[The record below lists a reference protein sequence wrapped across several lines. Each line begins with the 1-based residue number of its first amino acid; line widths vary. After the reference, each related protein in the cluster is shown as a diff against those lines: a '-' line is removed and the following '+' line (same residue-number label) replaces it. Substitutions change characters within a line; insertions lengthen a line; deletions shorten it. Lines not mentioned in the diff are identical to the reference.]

1 MKLYQSFIKRPADI
15 FLSALLIIAL
25 LPLFAALYVMVRCAM
40 GSPALFRQARPGRGE
55 RIFEVL
61 KFRSMSSETDENGSP
76 LPDEM
81 RMTRLGGFL
90 RRSSLDE
97 LPQLFNI
104 LKGDMSFVG
113 PRPLLVEYL
122 PLYSQSQRRRHEIR
136 PGVTGWAQVNG
147 RNAISWGRK
156 LELDEWYV
164 DHVSFLLDL
173 KIMLMTVGKVLAREG
188 ISQNGQA
195 TTESF
200 RGDN

>member
-25 LPLFAALYVMVRCAM
+25 LPLFAALYVIVRCAM
-40 GSPALFRQARPGRGE
+40 GSPALFRQARPGRGG

-122 PLYSQSQRRRHEIR
+122 PLYSESQRRRHEIR

-188 ISQNGQA
+188 ISQDGRA

-200 RGDN
+200 KGDN

>member
-25 LPLFAALYVMVRCAM
+25 LPLFAALYVVVRCAM

-188 ISQNGQA
+188 ISQNGRA
-195 TTESF
+195 TAESF
-200 RGDN
+200 KGDN